1 MALQPSLVRWVNRH
15 DCDRMCP
22 FPRQHFA
29 QGFGLTVCLAHR
41 ARPTTSR
48 QVPLRLRATF
58 SHLTMSYRSPRAHCR
73 FSGASTPPVHA
84 LVPTIASDEVIDL
97 Q

>member
-58 SHLTMSYRSPRAHCR
+58 SHLT
-73 FSGASTPPVHA
+73 
-84 LVPTIASDEVIDL
+84 IDL
-97 Q
+97 GPLAEGALPFQRRLDPSSPCSSPDDRER